1 MHLTIIQLCM
11 LIQKRAACYEKH
23 IILKHTQPFGVISG
37 LRVFLLYICKFFLV
51 HMLQ

>member
-11 LIQKRAACYEKH
+11 LIQKRAACCEKH

-37 LRVFLLYICKFFLV
+37 VRVFLLYICKFFLV